1 MILPCPTPLL
11 SFAIERSLG
20 KVNSRS
26 ARRDSIAETSNDAP
40 LPAFVV
46 AHDFRGLPREDKHER
61 GRPAGVRPI
70 SNVVGLTWHCT
81 ASGELDEDHPN
92 LEGIPA
98 GLLIHRSGAVTLLGN
113 FTDYME
119 HGHALNGGTFGIE
132 VDCRPARIEG
142 DPRTFWRSKE
152 EETGWRT
159 YDDGRPPKFV
169 GIKTYDDLV
178 CEATHAQLEVIPVVM
193 RWCMSEVARLGG
205 KPGVRANWAHRQ
217 GHWSRTGDPGER
229 VWTAVRS
236 AGARLGLADVEHRT
250 LGSGNPIDDWR
261 APRRS

>member
-26 ARRDSIAETSNDAP
+26 ARRDSIAETSNETPAP

-98 GLLIHRSGAVTLLGN
+98 GLLIHRSGAVTLLGH

-142 DPRTFWRSKE
+142 DERTFWRSEKE
-152 EETGWRT
+152 REGYT
-159 YDDGRPPKFV
+159 DKSGRKHPPKS
-169 GIKTYDDLV
+169 YAQLV
-178 CEATHAQLEVIPVVM
+178 KEATPAQLEVIPIVM
-193 RWCMSEVARLGG
+193 AWSMSEVARLGG
-205 KPGVRANWAHRQ
+205 QPGIRANWAHRQ
-217 GHWSRTGDPGER
+217 GHWDRVGDPGSR
-229 VWTAVRS
+229 VWRAVRS